1 MCIGVILNLD
11 KEFLFCNQRK
21 KSIIKIIKAS
31 RPQFLGRNFD
41 MKIKITHV
49 LLSQKFKNLDI
60 DFFLIAC
67 KLPQEYQKQP
77 VECRNKRLEA
87 VRLFGVFH
95 DFLCMA
101 GGITDISEPVPE
113 IGCKKLLQVTRE
125 CMLEINRPDRETEI
139 KTSSIGKVL
148 GSLQSSSI
156 WDLNKQWVFKFL

>member
-60 DFFLIAC
+60 DFFFNC
-67 KLPQEYQKQP
+67 
-77 VECRNKRLEA
+77 V
-87 VRLFGVFH
+87 
-95 DFLCMA
+95 
-101 GGITDISEPVPE
+101 
-113 IGCKKLLQVTRE
+113 
-125 CMLEINRPDRETEI
+125 
-139 KTSSIGKVL
+139 
-148 GSLQSSSI
+148 
-156 WDLNKQWVFKFL
+156 